1 MEKSQLEGRISEERE
16 RATRKL
22 QNLQEDLDSKIQEA
36 CREKDIELEYLQE
49 QLANFE
55 QHQ

>member
-1 MEKSQLEGRISEERE
+1 MEKSQLEGRISEEKE

-55 QHQ
+55 